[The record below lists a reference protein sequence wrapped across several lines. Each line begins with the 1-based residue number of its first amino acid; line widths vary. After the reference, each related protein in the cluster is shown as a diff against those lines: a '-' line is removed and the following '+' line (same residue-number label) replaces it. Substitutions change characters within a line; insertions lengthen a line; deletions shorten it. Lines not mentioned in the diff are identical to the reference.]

1 MSQGTVPGLSGKS
14 CLGHLAL
21 MDATLSTISTTS
33 SVCQEGTHSLEW
45 VVGQWGG
52 ALPSPPEKKG
62 FPGGASGIKSLP
74 ANAGDLRNADLI
86 PGLGRS
92 PGGGHGNPLQHSCL
106 EKSMDR
112 GSWWSTVHRVTK
124 SWTQLKRLSMHAPK
138 ERGDLVEMPKKCV
151 MCGVILSLAG
161 PEGWNLTHAW

>member
-1 MSQGTVPGLSGKS
+1 MLGAFGPHGCHTLHHFHDFQCLPGGHPFFGVS
-14 CLGHLAL
+14 CGAVGRCF
-21 MDATLSTISTTS
+21 AFTS
-33 SVCQEGTHSLEW
+33 R
-45 VVGQWGG
+45 
-52 ALPSPPEKKG
+52 EKKG

-112 GSWWSTVHRVTK
+112 GSWWATVHRVTK
-124 SWTQLKRLSMHAPK
+124 SRTRLKRLSMHAPK
-138 ERGDLVEMPKKCV
+138 KRGDLVEMPKKCV
-151 MCGVILSLAG
+151 MCGVLLSLAG
-161 PEGWNLTHAW
+161 PEGWNLTHA